1 VVARKET
8 TMATTGMRRKGAKY
22 WKKVFKGQNQSGLS
36 VSKYCERIKESRYR
50 FYYWKQKLAEDE
62 TRKSHGSGS
71 GFIELPVFRTD
82 IPSQP
87 IRIHIGSFVLEVEE
101 SASSES
107 IARSARILQ
116 SLVAE
121 SA

>member
-1 VVARKET
+1 
-8 TMATTGMRRKGAKY
+8 MATTGMKRKDVRY
-22 WKKVFKGQNQSGLS
+22 WKQVFKGQKQSGLS

-50 FYYWKQKLAEDE
+50 FYYWKQRFAEDE
-62 TRKSHGSGS
+62 TRKVHGSSS

-82 IPSQP
+82 MPSRP
-87 IRIHIGSFVLEVEE
+87 IRIHIGSFILEVEE
-101 SASSES
+101 NTSAES

>member
-1 VVARKET
+1 MK
-8 TMATTGMRRKGAKY
+8 RKGARY
-22 WKKVFKGQNQSGLS
+22 WKQVFKGQKQSGLS

-62 TRKSHGSGS
+62 TQGTRGSDT
-71 GFIELPVFRTD
+71 GFVQLPVFRTD
-82 IPSQP
+82 MPSRP
-87 IRIHIGSFVLEVEE
+87 IRIHIGIFVLEIEE
-101 SASSES
+101 SASAES
-107 IARSARILQ
+107 IARAAKILQ